1 MCVFCSTK
9 RKKHAINKYYRYSK
23 SVDMW
28 ALGCVLY
35 TMLCGF
41 PPFYDESIATLTQK
55 VAKGQYTF
63 LSPWWDHISVD
74 AKHLIHHLLD
84 INPKKRYTIDQFLAH
99 PWINRQVMQVQ

>member
-1 MCVFCSTK
+1 
-9 RKKHAINKYYRYSK
+9 
-23 SVDMW
+23 MW

-55 VAKGQYTF
+55 VAKGQYSF

-99 PWINRQVMQVQ
+99 PWINRQVIQKFHTCMYVS